1 MVEGAETLFFLGALA
16 FGFRNSLFERFW
28 PLAIQISVASQ
39 VHAWPQLVVP
49 SQGSAQAPTRTAGII
64 QLISGLPLNAEG
76 IGFEMARYRK
86 QRSCAEFRPC
96 VSRYPATARRLLAQL
111 LRCLIA

>member
-16 FGFRNSLFERFW
+16 FGFRSSLFERFW
-28 PLAIQISVASQ
+28 PLAIQISVASRA
-39 VHAWPQLVVP
+39 HAWPQLVLP
-49 SQGSAQAPTRTAGII
+49 SQGSAQAPARNIVAI
-64 QLISGLPLNAEG
+64 QVIFGLQLNAES
-76 IGFEMARYRK
+76 IGFEMARYGE
-86 QRSCAEFRPC
+86 QGSCAEFRPC